1 MRKGQHVQTGRPY
14 RDSDQCIRPILER
27 SADAGWARGYW
38 CGLDPTR
45 PIPVSYDLHL
55 TTPTPEMPQQPADCV
70 PPRRAD
76 NNERFVAFAFAAA
89 DLVVEVEPGG
99 RITCAAGAFQT
110 RLGQAP
116 EAFIGRPIRDVV
128 DPMDH
133 ATLDAALMLLSEKGR
148 LLPLM
153 IRLADR
159 GRTRLA
165 LAGLRY
171 AVTGCPV
178 RLYLTFAVPPAPLA
192 VPPAA
197 TPHAFARA
205 SEARLR
211 AGPPSDISLLE
222 IRSGKSGLLTGGACS
237 SVLQRVAPDVLASEI
252 APGRFG
258 LLDAGGRAGLIAI
271 ATSLE
276 AELRAQDVEVAI
288 ASHNL
293 PLAAGSLTAMQA
305 ARALRLALATFA
317 RDGVAGVN
325 AAGFTG
331 GLAGYLSKAA
341 VHTDALRRAI
351 RMRCFDLLFQPIVSL
366 ADRSLHHYEALLRP
380 RPVPGC
386 AFATPQDFVVL
397 VEALGL
403 AGELDLTVAD
413 LVSDAA
419 AASAV
424 PVAFNLSAQSLQS
437 GVFRDRLLAL
447 LSTSHACRAGRL
459 IAEMTETAEVE
470 DIAEATRTA
479 EALRT
484 IGVPFCLDDFGAGAA
499 DMRLLR
505 ALPADMVKLDGSY
518 VPGVAR
524 DARDRSFVSGMID
537 IARAVKAAVVAEQ
550 IEADLEADTLL
561 AMGVTYGQGWLFG
574 RPAPLPVS
582 NPRRT
587 IAGQLPNARRRGK
600 SKETWE

>member
-1 MRKGQHVQTGRPY
+1 MRTAGT
-14 RDSDQCIRPILER
+14 
-27 SADAGWARGYW
+27 GWAHGHWRGR
-38 CGLDPTR
+38 DPGS

-55 TTPTPEMPQQPADCV
+55 TTPTPHLPQQPADGFW
-70 PPRRAD
+70 RRAD

-99 RITCAAGAFQT
+99 TITCAAGAFQT
-110 RLGQAP
+110 RLGRAP
-116 EAFIGRPIRDVV
+116 EDFVGRPIRDVV
-128 DPMDH
+128 DPIDH
-133 ATLDAALMLLSEKGR
+133 TTLDAALLLLSEKGR
-148 LLPLM
+148 LPPLM

-165 LAGLRY
+165 LAGLRF

-178 RLYLTFAVPPAPLA
+178 RLYLTFAVPPAPLE
-192 VPPAA
+192 VLPAA
-197 TPHAFARA
+197 TPHAFACA

-222 IRSGKSGLLTGGACS
+222 IRSGKTDLLTGGACS
-237 SVLQRVAPDVLASEI
+237 SVLQRIAPDVLASEI

-276 AELRAQDVEVAI
+276 AELRAQDVARP
-288 ASHNL
+288 S
-293 PLAAGSLTAMQA
+293 AGD
-305 ARALRLALATFA
+305 LRLFA

-325 AAGFTG
+325 ATGFAG

-341 VHTDALRRAI
+341 VHTDALPRAI
-351 RMRCFDLLFQPIVSL
+351 RTHNFDLLFQPIVSL
-366 ADRSLHHYEALLRP
+366 ADRSLHHHEALLRP

-437 GVFRDRLLAL
+437 RAFRDRLLAL
-447 LSTSHACRAGRL
+447 LSTSPACRAGRL

-524 DARDRSFVSGMID
+524 DGRDRGFISGMID

-582 NPRRT
+582 NPRR
-587 IAGQLPNARRRGK
+587 AAPRQLPNARRRGK